1 MSLKKHFDAKKHIYK
16 VTFTLANDV
25 ANSSKR
31 VNLVGDF
38 NNWDIE
44 STPMTK
50 LKGGDYAVSI
60 DLPEGKEYEF
70 RYFSEGLGWLNE
82 KEADKHVLNKYLTE
96 NSVVV
101 L

>member
-16 VTFTLANDV
+16 VTFTLAKDV

-31 VNLVGDF
+31 VKLVGDF
-38 NNWDIE
+38 NNWDIG

-50 LKGGDYAVSI
+50 IKSGDYAVSI
-60 DLPEGKEYEF
+60 DLEEGKEFQF
-70 RYFSEGLGWLNE
+70 RYFIEGLGWLNE
-82 KEADKHVLNKYLTE
+82 KEADKQVLNKYSTE